1 MTQQNNSTTPRERE
15 YIRMRNLLLTVS
27 LVFLTA
33 SLGLAATQIRTVSM
47 NRQSIKDHEVR
58 LKDVENYKASVYQ
71 FSDLVRSIMIYTNH
85 MTSIVAGDQEEVTKW
100 QAEYEI
106 LWREINFRNT
116 KKLQS
121 NTRSGNSTKEE

>member
-1 MTQQNNSTTPRERE
+1 
-15 YIRMRNLLLTVS
+15 
-27 LVFLTA
+27 
-33 SLGLAATQIRTVSM
+33 LAATQIRTVSM

-58 LKDVENYKASVYQ
+58 LKDVENYKDSVYQ

-106 LWREINFRNT
+106 LWREINFRNP